1 MITKQEVLDVQKKW
15 SDGLLKIVAKHQNN
29 EDYLSEASSF
39 IDKLYAYDLGEVLFK
54 PTLATDVQFRLN
66 KEAALSYFVAGNPDF
81 YEDKG
86 FALKGW
92 ANVRWENSAIKLEK
106 DIAFAM
112 GNYYFENKDGE
123 IKVEFSF
130 AYKKETNG
138 MLKIILH
145 DSHFPYQK

>member
-1 MITKQEVLDVQKKW
+1 MITKEEVLDVQKQW

-29 EDYLSEASSF
+29 EDFTSEASGF
-39 IDKLYAYDLGEVLFK
+39 IDELYAYSYGEVLFK

-66 KEAALSYFVAGNPDF
+66 KAAALSYFVAGNPGF
-81 YEDKG
+81 SEDKG

-92 ANVRWENSAIKLEK
+92 TNVRWENSAIKLEENF
-106 DIAFAM
+106 AFAM
-112 GNYYFENKDGE
+112 GNYYFGNSDEE

-130 AYKKETNG
+130 AYKKDNNG
-138 MLKIILH
+138 KLKIILH